1 MDAYST
7 FLKQMADAR
16 MSDLRREARER
27 GLSDAARAHRR
38 AAARAARLE
47 TGTSRWAGWL
57 RRRQPD
63 LQPQPEAR
71 PQPVA
76 PVILTSRLG
85 DDDLR
90 RSA

>member
-57 RRRQPD
+57 RHRQPG
-63 LQPQPEAR
+63 LQPQ

-76 PVILTSRLG
+76 PVILTARLG